1 MVPIQ
6 RERRT
11 VKKKQALRLS
21 PDQVLKSRL
30 ANDGKVKVVEIH
42 FMDPLAVGGDQWV
55 TQEDLPENAA
65 SSVAV
70 GYLVQENEKTYTLL
84 GVSNENHYAHGIT
97 VPKGC
102 IIQFVILG

>member
-1 MVPIQ
+1 M
-6 RERRT
+6 R
-11 VKKKQALRLS
+11 KKPGTRLS

-30 ANDGKVKVVEIH
+30 ANDGKVRVVEIH

-55 TQEDLPENAA
+55 TQEDLPESAA

-70 GYLVQENEKTYTLL
+70 GYLVQENEKAYTLL

-102 IIQFVILG
+102 VIRLTTLG